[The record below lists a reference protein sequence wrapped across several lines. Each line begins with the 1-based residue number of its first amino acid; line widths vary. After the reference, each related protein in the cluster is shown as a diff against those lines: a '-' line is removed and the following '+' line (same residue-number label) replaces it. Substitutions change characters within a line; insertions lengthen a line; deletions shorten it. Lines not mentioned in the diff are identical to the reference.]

1 MNLHTVKLELKDYC
15 DTPCFCRGY
24 SLDSIMQLTI
34 INKITLGFGLFGCL
48 LLFTSVLSYFGLN
61 DIRKSA
67 EDVVERKM
75 PEQTSMVRVKTEILS
90 LSVITANGFYVE
102 NATAFEKNKALFDE
116 LSVEFTEDLNNLK
129 ALMPSNKDAQKA
141 IADSLYY
148 VESSNNMYAAIK
160 SRIQIES
167 QLQNQLEQV
176 LMTADEA
183 SALMLDLSYIDS
195 DDPGIE
201 TLIGAGTAI
210 DNKLLTMNDSFIEL
224 AGSNRSEES
233 LGIIDDLNYQLSNLQ
248 VDKDYINRL
257 ASSID
262 DGGTVSA
269 FNEQYDALLVAVDK
283 LTDLQKQKLDS
294 IEKTISERANA
305 NASLNTAL
313 EDINNLF
320 KRVQSQALSGQNAIL
335 ESVQTNLVKNTV
347 VAIFGLITAIVLAVV
362 VTRSISKPLGR
373 INRGLSLLSKGDLS
387 QKLSEEGNDEF
398 SALSAKVNSLTDS
411 LRELVGN
418 ILEQEKRLIEIAKES
433 VELGDKSL
441 ADVDEQREQV
451 TVTSTNTLNVQ
462 DKSRSN
468 LKQINQAMEA
478 LRNITKQSQDIGH
491 LVERNRL
498 QVDNQAKQAESSAQI
513 IGRLDE
519 NSRSI
524 GSILDVIKTI
534 AEQTNLLALNAA
546 IEAARAGE
554 QGRGFAVVADEVRTL
569 ANRTHDS
576 TEEIEQMIGN
586 LQKDAAEAVK
596 AIKFGREQARDGVEI
611 THQVAEQVRNIREII
626 EQLSNI
632 NEHIVTD
639 TEQQDVLLADVAES
653 LNTIV
658 NLADSSAQSTRQ
670 SNESTMKLDAQTE
683 SLRKA
688 VERFQ
693 L

>member
-1 MNLHTVKLELKDYC
+1 M
-15 DTPCFCRGY
+15 
-24 SLDSIMQLTI
+24 DSIMQLTI

-233 LGIIDDLNYQLSNLQ
+233 LGIIDDLKYQLSNLQ

-347 VAIFGLITAIVLAVV
+347 VAIFGLITAILLAVV

-576 TEEIEQMIGN
+576 TEEIEQMIGS

>member
-1 MNLHTVKLELKDYC
+1 MNLHIVKLELKDYC
-15 DTPCFCRGY
+15 DTPCFCRAY
-24 SLDSIMQLTI
+24 LLDSIMQLTI

-90 LSVITANGFYVE
+90 LSVITANGFHVE
-102 NATAFEKNKALFDE
+102 NAASFEKNKALFDS
-116 LSVEFTEDLNNLK
+116 LSSEFTKDLDNLK
-129 ALMPSNKDAQKA
+129 SLMPSNDDAQKA
-141 IADSLYY
+141 IADSLHY
-148 VESSNNMYAAIK
+148 VDSSNKMYAAIK
-160 SRIQIES
+160 SRMEVEA
-167 QLQNQLEQV
+167 QLQSQLEQV
-176 LMTADEA
+176 LMVADEA

-195 DDPGIE
+195 NDPVIE

-210 DNKLLTMNDSFIEL
+210 DNKLLTINDSFIEL
-224 AGSNRSEES
+224 AESNRSEES
-233 LGIIDDLNYQLSNLQ
+233 LGIIDDLSYQLSNLQ
-248 VDKDYINRL
+248 VDRDYINRL
-257 ASSID
+257 ASGID

-283 LTDLQKQKLDS
+283 LTALQTAKLEM
-294 IEKTISERANA
+294 IENTVKERSNA
-305 NASLNTAL
+305 TSSLNTAL
-313 EDINNLF
+313 DDINALF
-320 KRVQSQALSGQNAIL
+320 KRVQAQALSGQNAIL
-335 ESVQTNLVKNTV
+335 ESVQANLVKNTI

-362 VTRSISKPLGR
+362 VTRSISKPLSR

-387 QKLSEEGNDEF
+387 QKLPEEGNDEF

-418 ILEQEKRLIEIAKES
+418 ILEQETRLIEIAKES

-441 ADVDEQREQV
+441 VDVDDQREQV
-451 TVTSTNTLNVQ
+451 TVTSTNTQHVQ
-462 DKSRSN
+462 EKSRSN
-468 LKQINQAMEA
+468 LKQINQAMSA
-478 LRNITKQSQDIGH
+478 LRDITNQSQDIGH
-491 LVERNRL
+491 LVERNRQ
-498 QVDNQAKQAESSAQI
+498 QVDSQAKQAETSAEI
-513 IGRLDE
+513 IARLDD

-596 AIKFGREQARDGVEI
+596 AIESGKEQAKGSVDI
-611 THQVAEQVRNIREII
+611 THQVAEQVKGIREII

-639 TEQQDVLLADVAES
+639 TEQQDVLLADVAQS

-658 NLADSSAQSTRQ
+658 SLADSSAQSTRQ